1 MPALPVVGVIACRR
15 SVEGE
20 DAQIVKERYLNAVRQ
35 NADALPLIVPNNL
48 DADDVI
54 NLLPRMDALL
64 LTGSNSNIAPS
75 RYGSTEAQ
83 RGMLD
88 ATRDSAT
95 ARLIEAAVE
104 RGTPL
109 FGICRGLQEINVAFG
124 GSLADER
131 DIGTQEFSH
140 HAPDDA
146 SLEAMFAHAHGATV
160 VPGAAFEKV
169 LGVSGPIAVNSVH
182 YQRIDRLGHGLA
194 ATVHADD
201 GVIEAVAA
209 SGTRA
214 PVFAVQWHPE
224 WPVNQHPHDIAF
236 WRYLGEQARLAAKSN
251 GA

>member
-20 DAQIVKERYLNAVRQ
+20 DAQIVKERYLDAVRR

-88 ATRDSAT
+88 ATRDNST

-131 DIGTQEFSH
+131 DIGTHRKRGLRSDSNH
-140 HAPDDA
+140 
-146 SLEAMFAHAHGATV
+146 SLFRKRKCPACQGAWRTSLSLH
-160 VPGAAFEKV
+160 PPKSALLRT
-169 LGVSGPIAVNSVH
+169 LGLPSRTP
-182 YQRIDRLGHGLA
+182 REPRKLPWLD
-194 ATVHADD
+194 TP
-201 GVIEAVAA
+201 
-209 SGTRA
+209 T
-214 PVFAVQWHPE
+214 
-224 WPVNQHPHDIAF
+224 PH
-236 WRYLGEQARLAAKSN
+236 LH
-251 GA
+251 

>member
-20 DAQIVKERYLNAVRQ
+20 DAQIVKERYLDAVRR

-54 NLLPRMDALL
+54 NLLPRMDGTASDGQQFQHSPLALRL
-64 LTGSNSNIAPS
+64 NAS
-75 RYGSTEAQ
+75 
-83 RGMLD
+83 
-88 ATRDSAT
+88 T
-95 ARLIEAAVE
+95 ARNARRDGATTLPPGSLRQRSNAGRRSSESAAAF
-104 RGTPL
+104 R
-109 FGICRGLQEINVAFG
+109 RSNVAFG

-140 HAPDDA
+140 ITLPDDA

-182 YQRIDRLGHGLA
+182 YQRIDRLGHGLT

-236 WRYLGEQARLAAKSN
+236 WR
-251 GA
+251 